1 MLHAYREGEWV
12 GGHNYDHHGHRGLR
26 DAFGTPAAIV
36 TGGSPPAPRLVLVPV
51 DEYGRRIGEG
61 HPRAVLSDDEVE
73 LIRQL
78 AEGPERLT
86 YAAIAEKFE
95 TSKGAIHDIV
105 NFRRRASTTAG
116 YKVINSG
123 ARSSHDD

>member
-1 MLHAYREGEWV
+1 M
-12 GGHNYDHHGHRGLR
+12 
-26 DAFGTPAAIV
+26 
-36 TGGSPPAPRLVLVPV
+36 LVPV

-123 ARSSHDD
+123 ARNHDD